1 MRPSL
6 VLLIEVL
13 LGLILLTTPVRAD
26 FDSGLMAYSSGDFDT
41 AAREFSILAKGGDK
55 EGQYYMGLLYEEGQ
69 GVARQF
75 DSAEKCYTK
84 AAKQGYLDAYF
95 ALGELYLHQPG
106 NKKDRVSAYYWLE
119 MAAKHGHPRGMDEF
133 LRNQKAMTPEE
144 ISQAK
149 KAAMNL
155 P

>member
-13 LGLILLTTPVRAD
+13 FGLILLTTPVRAD

-133 LRNQKAMTPEE
+133 LRNQKAMTPDE

>member
-1 MRPSL
+1 MRSPL
-6 VLLIEVL
+6 FLLAEVL
-13 LGLILLTTPVRAD
+13 FGLILLTAPVRAD
-26 FDSGLMAYSSGDFDT
+26 FDSGLMAYASGDFDT

-133 LRNQKAMTPEE
+133 LRNQKAMTPDE